1 MNREKE
7 IAKKVDMMALENM
20 AMGLLG
26 LKDEPQ
32 TVEVWEVYKRDSQE
46 YIMFK
51 TEELARDQTYFSE
64 VDLIGKAN
72 VNLTKNEMQ
81 RLNEGKP
88 VFG

>member
-1 MNREKE
+1 MKSE
-7 IAKKVDMMALENM
+7 ISKKVDMMAFENM

-46 YIMFK
+46 CIMFK
-51 TEELARDQTYFSE
+51 TEELARSQTYFSE

-72 VNLTKNEMQ
+72 VNLTKNEIR
-81 RLNEGKP
+81 RLNNGKP
-88 VFG
+88 IFS